1 MHREFT
7 ENNEQSRYNLMN
19 TSDTPCKNKNVL
31 GKARRTR
38 RGKCSAKWHECHFA
52 QQNSRRVRMIFA
64 EEILICAAEENIY
77 RV

>member
-1 MHREFT
+1 MILKVLHR
-7 ENNEQSRYNLMN
+7 
-19 TSDTPCKNKNVL
+19 DTKLSLVFHKT
-31 GKARRTR
+31 RRTR

-64 EEILICAAEENIY
+64 EKIFICAAEENIY

>member
-1 MHREFT
+1 MTRDLD
-7 ENNEQSRYNLMN
+7 ENKEMFAS
-19 TSDTPCKNKNVL
+19 
-31 GKARRTR
+31 KAHRTR

-64 EEILICAAEENIY
+64 EKIFICAAEENIY

>member
-1 MHREFT
+1 MV
-7 ENNEQSRYNLMN
+7 SV
-19 TSDTPCKNKNVL
+19 SGVSGVSGVNVFDL
-31 GKARRTR
+31 A
-38 RGKCSAKWHECHFA
+38 AKWHECHFA

>member
-1 MHREFT
+1 MRILARMAEIIKHD
-7 ENNEQSRYNLMN
+7 RYF
-19 TSDTPCKNKNVL
+19 PQ
-31 GKARRTR
+31 ARRTR

-64 EEILICAAEENIY
+64 EKIFICAAEENIY